1 MKNRYTYFEI
11 RRVVE
16 FLLKMGQTDF
26 REYVENQAE
35 TNNMSV
41 WEVMSELVDSAVDY
55 WIDKNITLDEI
66 YN

>member
-1 MKNRYTYFEI
+1 
-11 RRVVE
+11 VVE

-26 REYVENQAE
+26 RGYVENQAE

-55 WIDKNITLDEI
+55 WIDKNITIDEI